1 MYRPQAQSAL
11 LLGAALLA
19 ACSDRN
25 TPTARLAGPLAA
37 TATLAD
43 RPYTWTLT
51 CSGDYRI
58 NASWHWMQNGAWI
71 TSDYMDCPANG
82 QSQLSNTG
90 IRPANAD
97 GFTATVGQHTH
108 TWRFDAAGPFTATLS
123 GNETTRKGRGGSAK
137 EDGTLTV
144 ES

>member
-1 MYRPQAQSAL
+1 MVHRRRKADPIGAGPPEQREVTMYRPQAQSAL

-51 CSGDYRI
+51 
-58 NASWHWMQNGAWI
+58 W
-71 TSDYMDCPANG
+71 
-82 QSQLSNTG
+82 
-90 IRPANAD
+90 
-97 GFTATVGQHTH
+97 
-108 TWRFDAAGPFTATLS
+108 
-123 GNETTRKGRGGSAK
+123 GNIPTPGGSTRPVPSRRPCRGMRLPEK
-137 EDGTLTV
+137 EEDSALRKTAR
-144 ES
+144 

>member
-1 MYRPQAQSAL
+1 MVHRRRKADPIGAGPPEQREVTMYRPQAQSAL

-43 RPYTWTLT
+43 RPYTLTLT

-58 NASWHWMQNGAWI
+58 NANRHWTQNGAWV
-71 TSDYMDCPANG
+71 TSDYTDSPGTG
-82 QSQLSNTG
+82 QLHVSH
-90 IRPANAD
+90 I
-97 GFTATVGQHTH
+97 
-108 TWRFDAAGPFTATLS
+108 
-123 GNETTRKGRGGSAK
+123 
-137 EDGTLTV
+137 
-144 ES
+144 